1 MIYKG
6 VLYLLIQI
14 EDKSSGG
21 AKSKASGHWSM
32 LEDPEFI
39 IAILV
44 AQYALSFL
52 KPLTLFEFIVNVVRK
67 GKVHCCSPKLF
78 GRIDIWVISVNLS
91 TYPTH
96 WYNTTSIVSAII
108 CALSKSSENFS
119 SVLSPF
125 SALRAF

>member
-52 KPLTLFEFIVNVVRK
+52 KP
-67 GKVHCCSPKLF
+67 
-78 GRIDIWVISVNLS
+78 
-91 TYPTH
+91 
-96 WYNTTSIVSAII
+96 
-108 CALSKSSENFS
+108 
-119 SVLSPF
+119 
-125 SALRAF
+125 